1 MKTIKTLRFGE
12 IEIDETKIVHFETG
26 IPAFE
31 EEHEFVVIPYDEESP
46 YLFLQSA
53 ATPDLAFLMTNP
65 FLFFPDYAFELDDA
79 SQEALGI
86 KEQDDMEL
94 YVLLTL
100 PGGSVPD
107 MTANLMA
114 PVVIG
119 NKTMHGKQIVLEKS
133 PYTTKERLFPKKEEK
148 A

>member
-1 MKTIKTLRFGE
+1 
-12 IEIDETKIVHFETG
+12 
-26 IPAFE
+26 
-31 EEHEFVVIPYDEESP
+31 
-46 YLFLQSA
+46 
-53 ATPDLAFLMTNP
+53 
-65 FLFFPDYAFELDDA
+65 
-79 SQEALGI
+79 
-86 KEQDDMEL
+86 
-94 YVLLTL
+94 
-100 PGGSVPD
+100 